1 MNESFPDMNPM
12 EVLLNISV
20 STKKN
25 NKLQLN

>member
-20 STKKN
+20 STKKKKQATTN
-25 NKLQLN
+25 